1 MAVTSAQSP
10 RGRKRVLGTLII
22 DEDDRVFVKSPRVG
36 LHEAPATTAETVRLL
51 QTAST
56 AAPVVPAAAAAAS
69 TAAAAPTAAAAV
81 TTPATTPAADA
92 APSTPPFA
100 LDRLPDE
107 LLARVLACMPTP
119 DLVSCAQG
127 NASSV
132 VSAHDLPVLTPRH
145 VCLLPSGRSG
155 LLITIPFP
163 FTYVC
168 KLVVCARMRCSLHVR
183 SVNDS
188 FPFAVCRNW
197 GQLAEQE
204 FRTTCRRQNWILPR
218 RPRGIYATTPWPWR
232 FLWLEHVCKACRKPG
247 TFPISAGA
255 RMGER
260 QVALACKDCI
270 LNSTHLRTQL
280 EANSLTVAT
289 VSNLGKHLLP
299 KSERWAR

>member
-119 DLVSCAQG
+119 DLVSCAQ
-127 NASSV
+127 
-132 VSAHDLPVLTPRH
+132 
-145 VCLLPSGRSG
+145 
-155 LLITIPFP
+155 
-163 FTYVC
+163 
-168 KLVVCARMRCSLHVR
+168 
-183 SVNDS
+183 
-188 FPFAVCRNW
+188 VCRNW